1 MVCDIMTFPLC
12 CSCGSSF
19 QESLLRM
26 LLGIEMLQVTLRAQ
40 THLLLC
46 TYVLYLPHMLIFFFS
61 LLQTSIINVLLE
73 KLPEFMLDRSV
84 TGRSSLFKS

>member
-1 MVCDIMTFPLC
+1 MVCDIMTFLLC

-40 THLLLC
+40 THFLLC
-46 TYVLYLPHMLIFFFS
+46 TYVLYLLHMLIFFLS

-73 KLPEFMLDRSV
+73 KLPEFMLERSV
-84 TGRSSLFKS
+84 TGRNSLFKS